1 MVSNV
6 CPAPP
11 DGVVSELHLVDL
23 IGSQSMAGGG
33 MGVTPGGVGVGGAG
47 AAWERERR
55 AAAVQ
60 LLAFTRVVD
69 HLAKRGTPPPPEEA
83 GGGDGAVKLL
93 SARDSRLTQ
102 AGPARYCPPRHQHT
116 FLTLVS

>member
-1 MVSNV
+1 MLNDNVSNV
-6 CPAPP
+6 CQALP

-60 LLAFTRVVD
+60 LLAFTRVVG
-69 HLAKRGTPPPPEEA
+69 RF
-83 GGGDGAVKLL
+83 
-93 SARDSRLTQ
+93 RLT
-102 AGPARYCPPRHQHT
+102 
-116 FLTLVS
+116 VSKPVLKTPMVSALGTIIR